1 MFVLK
6 VYNIEGGIKVERNL
20 YKRIKKLLFWDKI
33 LRNEEFLNFIYRYD
47 IGYRIYRIVFD
58 FKCVKYFDVN
68 IDRLMVFCCVVCD
81 VKFDKCNYFKRYFEI
96 KKYKI
101 NDIF

>member
-47 IGYRIYRIVFD
+47 IGYRICF
-58 FKCVKYFDVN
+58 FF
-68 IDRLMVFCCVVCD
+68 F
-81 VKFDKCNYFKRYFEI
+81 
-96 KKYKI
+96 
-101 NDIF
+101 

>member
-47 IGYRIYRIVFD
+47 IGYRICF
-58 FKCVKYFDVN
+58 FFN
-68 IDRLMVFCCVVCD
+68 ILDLLFYIELFFFVYILFIGVD
-81 VKFDKCNYFKRYFEI
+81 
-96 KKYKI
+96 
-101 NDIF
+101 

>member
-47 IGYRIYRIVFD
+47 IGYRICFFF
-58 FKCVKYFDVN
+58 FKCICN
-68 IDRLMVFCCVVCD
+68 ILDLLFYIELFFFVYILFIGVD
-81 VKFDKCNYFKRYFEI
+81 
-96 KKYKI
+96 
-101 NDIF
+101 